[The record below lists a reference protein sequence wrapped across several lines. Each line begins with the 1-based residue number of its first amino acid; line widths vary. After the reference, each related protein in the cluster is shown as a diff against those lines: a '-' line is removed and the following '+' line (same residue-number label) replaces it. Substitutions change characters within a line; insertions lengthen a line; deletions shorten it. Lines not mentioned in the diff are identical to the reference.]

1 MIKRNNKKIEKDV
14 LRATK
19 KWAYWGY
26 SVSAGT
32 FTAILIGFHRS
43 TIVNSTI

>member
-1 MIKRNNKKIEKDV
+1 MIKRNNKKIEKDA
-14 LRATK
+14 LHATK

-32 FTAILIGFHRS
+32 FTATLIGFHRS
-43 TIVNSTI
+43 TIVNSII